1 MTTKT
6 TTKAKTATKKATKA
20 KAATEEATL
29 ESLLLDFVALNKEA
43 NAAANKA
50 KKARKELY
58 IAMINAEVTSVD
70 TGEIACDRFAK
81 ESSEIDPIK
90 LQQHLTPEQFWKVI
104 KIGKGDAQQFLPDA
118 IIDTCSMTKKSNEDV
133 HIRK

>member
-6 TTKAKTATKKATKA
+6 TTKTKTTVKA
-20 KAATEEATL
+20 KAKTTETTM
-29 ESLLLDFVALNKEA
+29 ESLLLDFVAANKEA

-50 KKARKELY
+50 KKLRKELY
-58 IAMINAEVTSVD
+58 IAMINSGVTSVEA
-70 TGEIACDRFAK
+70 GELACDRFAK
-81 ESSEIDPIK
+81 ESATIDPIQ
-90 LQQHLTPEQFWKVI
+90 LQKHLTPEQFWQVI

-118 IIDTCSMTKKSNEDV
+118 IIETCSVVTKSNEDV